1 MAENPHNEVHNEP
14 HHYVFLLIMNALSR
28 FSAIMNPQNLIL
40 IVTNKA
46 NYEVLVFQCRL
57 RAAKDQA
64 RERSGEALSV
74 ASAVSGVSLGVS
86 LRPIEEILTLNRTR
100 TRTRTLTLTLTLTR
114 TR

>member
-1 MAENPHNEVHNEP
+1 
-14 HHYVFLLIMNALSR
+14 
-28 FSAIMNPQNLIL
+28 MNPQNLIMIVSL
-40 IVTNKA
+40 IRRIMRL
-46 NYEVLVFQCRL
+46 LVFQSRL

-86 LRPIEEILTLNRTR
+86 LRPIEEILTLTRTRTR